1 MKTLTAISIEESLL
15 REVDFKRGLIPR
27 SRYIARIID
36 NHLKK
41 QREAQFLTLDHS
53 LNTPIGIDDIE

>member
-1 MKTLTAISIEESLL
+1 MTGISIEQSLL
-15 REVDFKRGLIPR
+15 AEVDFKRGLIPR

-41 QREAQFLTLDHS
+41 QREAQFRTLDHS
-53 LNTPIGIDDIE
+53 LNTPTEIDVIE

>member
-1 MKTLTAISIEESLL
+1 MKKLTGISIEESLL

-41 QREAQFLTLDHS
+41 QREAQFRTLDHS
-53 LNTPIGIDDIE
+53 LNTPIGFDDIE